1 LTAEPDT
8 RRSGRSLLA
17 LGADPGIHDK
27 HPDSTPLGWARYFE
41 REQPV
46 QLLEPI
52 TSSTFSS
59 PGPCRI
65 GAQASLR
72 EGEPARR
79 RACAIPPNACAEHT
93 FMN

>member
-1 LTAEPDT
+1 MPRGRTGAPEPSPWQTALHDRRIGR

-41 REQPV
+41 REQFV

-59 PGPCRI
+59 PGP
-65 GAQASLR
+65 
-72 EGEPARR
+72 
-79 RACAIPPNACAEHT
+79 
-93 FMN
+93 